1 MAVLID
7 ILSSVFIGGFIILMA
22 FGILDSTNKFLY
34 SHNDDLIVQESLTSI
49 NTILEYDLDK
59 MGFGVPENNNVVLLA
74 DSTHLQF
81 LADLD
86 QNCQPDTVE
95 YYVGSAVE
103 LSHTPNPSDFF
114 VYRKVNGLPANG
126 SAIGVVTYFHFT
138 YLTQDGGI
146 VDTSN
151 SLNLKNIKMIRTTMR
166 IESPAVYGN
175 EAQPDKSEYRTAFWQ
190 ETNLASRNLRK

>member
-49 NTILEYDLDK
+49 NTIMEYDIDK
-59 MGFGVPENNNVVLLA
+59 MGFGVPENQNVVLLA
-74 DSTHLQF
+74 DSCHIQF

-86 QNCQPDTVE
+86 RNWQPDTIE
-95 YYVGSAVE
+95 YFVGSVAE
-103 LSHTPNPSDFF
+103 LSNTPNPTDRFL
-114 VYRKVNGLPANG
+114 YRKVNGLPTNG
-126 SAIGVVTYFHFT
+126 FAVGVVTDFRFT
-138 YLTQDGGI
+138 YLTQDGVM

-151 SLNLKNIKMIRTTMR
+151 PMNLKTIKMIRTTMR
-166 IESPAVYGN
+166 IESSAVYGN
-175 EAQPDKSEYRTAFWQ
+175 DAQPEKSEYRTAFWQ
-190 ETNLASRNLRK
+190 ETNLASRNLRR

>member
-59 MGFGVPENNNVVLLA
+59 MGFGVPENQNVVLWA
-74 DSTHLQF
+74 DSAHIQF

-86 QNCQPDTVE
+86 RNWQSDTVE
-95 YYVGSAVE
+95 YYVGSATE
-103 LSHTPNPSDFF
+103 LSHSPNPSDRFL
-114 VYRKVNGLPANG
+114 YRKVNGLPTNG
-126 SAIGVVTYFHFT
+126 FAIGVVTDFHFT
-138 YLTQDGGI
+138 YLTQDGKI

-151 SLNLKNIKMIRTTMR
+151 PLNLKTIKMIRTTMR

-175 EAQPDKSEYRTAFWQ
+175 EAQPEKSEYRTAFWQ
-190 ETNLASRNLRK
+190 ETNLASRNLRR

>member
-49 NTILEYDLDK
+49 NTILEYDIDK
-59 MGFGVPENNNVVLLA
+59 MGFGVPENQNVVLLA
-74 DSTHLQF
+74 DSAHIKF

-86 QNCQPDTVE
+86 RNWHPDTIE
-95 YYVGSAVE
+95 YYVGSVSE
-103 LSHTPNPSDFF
+103 LSNTPNPADCFL
-114 VYRKVNGLPANG
+114 YRKVNGSPTDGL
-126 SAIGVVTYFHFT
+126 AIGVVTDFRFS
-138 YLTQDGGI
+138 YLTQDGEG

-151 SLNLKNIKMIRTTMR
+151 PLNLKTIKMIRTTMR
-166 IESPAVYGN
+166 IESPAVYGD
-175 EAQPDKSEYRTAFWQ
+175 ETQPEKSEYRTAFWQ
-190 ETNLASRNLRK
+190 ETNLASRNLRR